1 MMVQEKCDLY
11 KLEIYGLNQ
20 TSYSNNLLVELKQYL
35 RNDLKLKFSNLEYN
49 PQSQATV
56 IFFQYK
62 SDYDSARHVFSRK
75 VQWRTFHFSIDSK
88 PVEKSPTCDKKLVV
102 PSPTSSEE
110 KKPDPSSVAHSNN
123 NGTKEQTSQKLEEY
137 IQTNVPLLSVPY
149 ETQLK
154 GKQEHVLSTYANL
167 FKQYINFKQL
177 HTFQTFMRTKY
188 GEGRPFMFGGVVPSP
203 GPDEEEGDDD
213 PNLKTPVQ
221 VIPLR
226 DVYNRHCFNI
236 PKKFVTATEIIEKII
251 RSSGLQISS
260 NSGNSM
266 GVWHQVCYRL
276 HSKITGAGTIN
287 EKVTP
292 QLMIIFQIRP
302 GYKLTPEII
311 DYISDIILDEV
322 LSQNTVQSL
331 GLASVYIQRNHPIP
345 FQERTDS
352 DEYLKIIED
361 HWKYLPEWL
370 RLWGADYLEDSRM
383 RLKVLPHTTAPA
395 TAHHYKASTQA
406 LRELLIDVTDTY
418 TIVDINCSTGIL
430 GGSLI
435 NRCKQLKFVTFNV
448 MTQATI
454 EAHIELLTST
464 PSPSVAQCDIVRYK
478 SSRTH
483 YDTLACDHSEGA
495 QCIHCAIHRQGA
507 LNGGSKEGSSDGEKV
522 CPTVTGPTT
531 NHVKPTSTTTTEQ
544 KIDIISKVLTEAT
557 GDKVVVI
564 YHYNS
569 GDDFCDDFF
578 KLIQYNTKIEKV
590 LFVTDSAHNLNS
602 NLVVQCIPYV
612 MTQVGCMDSLPHS
625 HLYDV
630 MILFERLEPNVSHD
644 QLRLIEQSRVEAARL
659 ETERQETLARLRA
672 EAKQAAAEA
681 KQAAAEAKQAAAAA
695 PVPTSAEVKSEVKET
710 PVSGATNN
718 HVNKDERY
726 PPRHTYPPPP
736 SHPSPYPHPLPSF
749 TGPPPPRGSGL
760 PPSLPPP
767 GLRLPPYGPP
777 APPSPFIPR
786 ALPPSRLPPPPSYH
800 QRQRFG
806 PPEIYNNHYPG
817 PGGPPGGPAGNYG
830 PGNYAGSGN
839 YSYTQGGEKTAN
851 AGQHGAQGHYG
862 GAAHDAK
869 GRSTGSHMSNN
880 SQSGRYHESTNDP
893 AASNKRKPPN
903 EHESNSSGFSR
914 NPSNEDL
921 STHRNKKAKMDGGS
935 SYQPRFDHSASSSPG
950 VSSNS
955 HPSSVSPQVS
965 TSSSYGGGGAGGG
978 SFSHSSAT
986 QTGFQPYKPGGGP
999 GPPNAARYAFP
1010 PPLGGLPSHLS
1021 GGLPPLPRGS
1031 QPPPAH
1037 SNTPHSISDLT
1048 QKKDSGPGKR
1058 YAPSPS
1064 VSKPS
1069 PNPSPKPGLPSPL
1082 SGYGSTPDKSHYA
1095 SSSPYPPLPPH
1106 PKSSPKP
1113 PLPSDPPPGKDT
1125 KDTPTLGGGPK
1136 DKDLAGLAGLSKA
1149 HDLAGLAGLG
1159 KAHDLAALGKAPHE
1173 LGGLSALGKPEL
1185 TSLAAL
1191 HPSVP
1196 YSQLS
1201 QADVLKLYEAQM
1213 AAYMPGASSAD
1224 IGHLY
1229 AMQLAEAQM
1238 LQAAQAAQ
1246 ISSAQKLYA
1255 AQVAS
1260 IEEQQKQYAMQV
1272 QAAQQAAKFQ
1282 SEKAMAAEAQM
1293 MREAQLKVHHA
1304 KMADAMKAQVGLS
1317 AVGYPM
1323 SDAQKLQHN
1332 AQVQMMNDAAQHQ
1345 KLQQAAAA
1353 QQQQASAHQAS
1364 AQQQAAAD
1372 QMRKLY
1378 EDQLMYEV
1386 LAAQHQQA
1394 LALGYPAPGAGLYHP
1409 ELMSRGAPA
1418 RLPPGLM
1425 PMHPALYSS
1434 PMLYAQGP
1442 PGAPAGMLPYDGGLP
1457 PRPR

>member
-149 ETQLK
+149 ETQVILKSQKLEEYIQTNVPLLSVPYETQWRTFHFSIDSKPVEKSPTCDKKLVVPSPTSSEEKKPDPSSVTHSNNNGTKEQMSQKLEEYIQTNVPLLSVPYETQLK

-203 GPDEEEGDDD
+203 GPDEEEGEWNMLELSVGTDVETNAISVGFPISDD

-331 GLASVYIQRNHPIP
+331 G
-345 FQERTDS
+345 
-352 DEYLKIIED
+352 
-361 HWKYLPEWL
+361 
-370 RLWGADYLEDSRM
+370 
-383 RLKVLPHTTAPA
+383 
-395 TAHHYKASTQA
+395 
-406 LRELLIDVTDTY
+406 
-418 TIVDINCSTGIL
+418 
-430 GGSLI
+430 
-435 NRCKQLKFVTFNV
+435 
-448 MTQATI
+448 
-454 EAHIELLTST
+454 
-464 PSPSVAQCDIVRYK
+464 
-478 SSRTH
+478 
-483 YDTLACDHSEGA
+483 
-495 QCIHCAIHRQGA
+495 
-507 LNGGSKEGSSDGEKV
+507 
-522 CPTVTGPTT
+522 
-531 NHVKPTSTTTTEQ
+531 
-544 KIDIISKVLTEAT
+544 
-557 GDKVVVI
+557 
-564 YHYNS
+564 
-569 GDDFCDDFF
+569 DDFF

-644 QLRLIEQSRVEAARL
+644 QVQLGFKFNDKLRLIEQSRVEAARL

-718 HVNKDERY
+718 HVNKDERVLDIGFNFNFLFLDRQIKNVY
-726 PPRHTYPPPP
+726 P
-736 SHPSPYPHPLPSF
+736 S
-749 TGPPPPRGSGL
+749 
-760 PPSLPPP
+760 
-767 GLRLPPYGPP
+767 
-777 APPSPFIPR
+777 
-786 ALPPSRLPPPPSYH
+786 
-800 QRQRFG
+800 
-806 PPEIYNNHYPG
+806 
-817 PGGPPGGPAGNYG
+817 
-830 PGNYAGSGN
+830 
-839 YSYTQGGEKTAN
+839 
-851 AGQHGAQGHYG
+851 
-862 GAAHDAK
+862 
-869 GRSTGSHMSNN
+869 STGILQ
-880 SQSGRYHESTNDP
+880 QSPDTCCHGPLIGTTTL
-893 AASNKRKPPN
+893 AA
-903 EHESNSSGFSR
+903 
-914 NPSNEDL
+914 
-921 STHRNKKAKMDGGS
+921 T
-935 SYQPRFDHSASSSPG
+935 
-950 VSSNS
+950 
-955 HPSSVSPQVS
+955 
-965 TSSSYGGGGAGGG
+965 
-978 SFSHSSAT
+978 
-986 QTGFQPYKPGGGP
+986 
-999 GPPNAARYAFP
+999 
-1010 PPLGGLPSHLS
+1010 GLPSHLS

-1082 SGYGSTPDKSHYA
+1082 YSSGYGSTPDKSHYA

-1125 KDTPTLGGGPK
+1125 KDTPTLGGGGPK
-1136 DKDLAGLAGLSKA
+1136 DKDLAGLALGKA

-1293 MREAQLKVHHA
+1293 MREAQLKAHHA

-1378 EDQLMYEV
+1378 EDQLMYE
-1386 LAAQHQQA
+1386 
-1394 LALGYPAPGAGLYHP
+1394 
-1409 ELMSRGAPA
+1409 R
-1418 RLPPGLM
+1418 PPTKCESCTKI
-1425 PMHPALYSS
+1425 SS
-1434 PMLYAQGP
+1434 CT
-1442 PGAPAGMLPYDGGLP
+1442 
-1457 PRPR
+1457 R